1 VNFLIDAQ
9 LPRRLARK
17 LRELGHDALHTLD
30 LPGGNRTPDPEI
42 NAVAQR
48 DNRVVITKDADF
60 VNSFLLLGQ
69 PGKLVLI
76 STGNVTNAEL
86 EAVLLPRIPAIEAEL
101 QTSSYVEL
109 TRTALIVRG

>member
-1 VNFLIDAQ
+1 MNFLIDAQ

-30 LPGGNRTPDPEI
+30 LPSGNRTPDTEI
-42 NAVAQR
+42 NAAALR
-48 DNRVVITKDADF
+48 DDRVVITKDADF

-69 PGKLVLI
+69 PGKLVLV
-76 STGNVTNAEL
+76 STGNITNADL
-86 EAVLLPRIPAIEAEL
+86 EALLLPNIPAIVADL
-101 QTSSYVEL
+101 QTSSYVEV